1 MGNRSKDEN
10 AAAEN
15 HSRDRDQESRDASLA
30 KIIAEAV
37 AQQTKS
43 IVEAVSRQKSEE
55 TQALTDVFQRQM
67 EETRAQYQ
75 ELLKA
80 SCAQKL
86 SSTLKVTSGTNGFR
100 VMDAFDWT
108 NDKNIYQRWQLWSH
122 KARLALDAM
131 EGDNEK
137 TKISYLHHW
146 LDGKGIDKIKGWT
159 NSKILIPQ
167 EEYDALEE
175 RDRKGRYSSDKIE
188 SYFSLVE
195 NILTPRSNPLL
206 AVEELHLTK
215 QGSMTSQEFHSQILE
230 IVKRCHFPNQAAED
244 RAVRDAI
251 FIGMN
256 SQRAKD
262 KAINFMNEEDG
273 KEVTVEFLLNHLAIE
288 DGNSQHRFLSQL
300 DSSSSVN
307 MIAYDRRQN
316 KGKGNRS
323 KNSNG
328 REREQNKSRG
338 HSSPST
344 VQTSRKPPGMEGKCM
359 RCGRPEHEQGEKCA
373 ARHAKCKDCHK
384 IGHFYKV
391 CQSSKRTARANLAQ
405 ITSQDMDDTHIDEC
419 GYTQPNPPAIN
430 MLKVVNNKG
439 TTSGTES
446 LKFPIDVNP
455 RGTYKHHLEV
465 SIDTGADVNCMNE
478 KTFKK
483 LFPEVDLSVCPHSI
497 QNFGNSTADVYI
509 LGQFRVYLKFRGRKY
524 LNTFIVT
531 NANDCPN
538 ILSHGAIFRMGI
550 LVPNYPEENM
560 VKARDMETGTSNVLQ
575 VLQDLRM
582 QQYQGKYQGNSEP
595 RTHRPGTTAMTTTT
609 RQLKASVTPKSYKTA
624 SQKAGTTSLYTSNT
638 SPIRTSFRTMPPPKP
653 SAYRTIPTPELNTAY
668 STRRPAS
675 RIHQLHSHSEL
686 QACCMHAHQQQSKTY
701 RMEEPPALKE
711 VRHPHRD
718 RTSVSRSPSTEQ
730 EVLSQFSG
738 FPEEIEHFT
747 RDPYTNHLRSC
758 TQSTDYAFKGQEVH
772 TCINCEHSHGHM
784 VVHVDQNTPEKHFL
798 QGKEKSTCT
807 DMGDTPALHSNKT
820 NILKMDTNT
829 CANMDTNHTAHRP
842 FKDARKEAHLLSG
855 PSELRPFKDAR
866 KEAHLLSRP
875 SELRPFK
882 AMAHRHTRKEAHLLS
897 GPSELQ
903 PTEHPETQK
912 LDSAHVQQTRQE
924 YSRLTETEKAK
935 FQNPFIY
942 NNDRNFVRHNSVNKI
957 SPNLVFMTTQNT
969 SLSNSVFCRKKGRKR
984 GRRRTAEIAEG
995 PAPAPTAEGPAC
1007 TCTCS
1012 HTGESP

>member
-10 AAAEN
+10 ATAEN
-15 HSRDRDQESRDASLA
+15 HSRDQDTRDTSLA
-30 KIIAEAV
+30 KAIAEAV
-37 AQQTKS
+37 AQQTQT
-43 IVEAVSRQKSEE
+43 IADVFQRQIEAVSRQKSEE

-86 SSTLKVTSGTNGFR
+86 SSTLKVASGTNGFR

-230 IVKRCHFPNQAAED
+230 IVKRCRFPNQAAED

-256 SQRAKD
+256 SQRTQD

-307 MIAYDRRQN
+307 MVAYDRRQN
-316 KGKGNRS
+316 KGKSNRS

-338 HSSPST
+338 HNSSST

-405 ITSQDMDDTHIDEC
+405 ITPQDIDDTHIDEC
-419 GYTQPNPPAIN
+419 GYVQTNPPAIN
-430 MLKVVNNKG
+430 MLKVINNTG

-560 VKARDMETGTSNVLQ
+560 VKARDMETGTSNVFQ

-582 QQYQGKYQGNSEP
+582 QQYQGNSEP
-595 RTHRPGTTAMTTTT
+595 RTHRPGTTATTTT
-609 RQLKASVTPKSYKTA
+609 TKQLKASETLKSYKTA
-624 SQKAGTTSLYTSNT
+624 SQKAGTATYTGSM

-653 SAYRTIPTPELNTAY
+653 SAYRTIPTPELNTVY
-668 STRRPAS
+668 RRPAS
-675 RIHQLHSHSEL
+675 RIHQPHSHSEL
-686 QACCMHAHQQQSKTY
+686 QACCMHVHQQQSKTY

-711 VRHPHRD
+711 VKHPHRD

-772 TCINCEHSHGHM
+772 TCFNCEHSQGHM
-784 VVHVDQNTPEKHFL
+784 NNQNTPEKQFL

-807 DMGDTPALHSNKT
+807 DMGDTPALQGNET
-820 NILKMDTNT
+820 NILKMDTN
-829 CANMDTNHTAHRP
+829 HTAHRGR
-842 FKDARKEAHLLSG
+842 DARNEAHLLSG
-855 PSELRPFKDAR
+855 PSEL
-866 KEAHLLSRP
+866 
-875 SELRPFK
+875 
-882 AMAHRHTRKEAHLLS
+882 
-897 GPSELQ
+897 
-903 PTEHPETQK
+903 
-912 LDSAHVQQTRQE
+912 
-924 YSRLTETEKAK
+924 
-935 FQNPFIY
+935 
-942 NNDRNFVRHNSVNKI
+942 
-957 SPNLVFMTTQNT
+957 
-969 SLSNSVFCRKKGRKR
+969 
-984 GRRRTAEIAEG
+984 
-995 PAPAPTAEGPAC
+995 
-1007 TCTCS
+1007 
-1012 HTGESP
+1012 